1 MKMSALMDT
10 FLKVASA
17 LQDMATYLRPL
28 FGVMLFSL
36 SAAIILF
43 ATRYVPKDE
52 GE

>member
-1 MKMSALMDT
+1 MDT

-28 FGVMLFSL
+28 FGVVLFFL
-36 SAAIILF
+36 STAIILF
-43 ATRYVPKDE
+43 ATRYVPKDD